1 MADSKNDDLIPIPE
15 PYSRRRLNAL
25 YREIPLPD
33 THSRMLRK
41 YFNAMA
47 NLYGIIPLRKAFEI
61 IQEQNRNRFTEEELL
76 AFAEIARHEEEDYY
90 ILGLDELYTDGKPGD
105 PLDREI
111 IDVFLLDGD
120 ISAYHE
126 TLRSQRGK
134 PYYIPPKK
142 ELLKYDDMLYCEP
155 TPEYEAF
162 VAALRSKT
170 GNSDLNQAVLADFI
184 MKMRIASTSLSGVM
198 DEVNRLGVR
207 FNDNADVNRF
217 LSVYN
222 DFQNNCRMQCNRG
235 HTPREIMEMVPP
247 EERIPKSL
255 SFGPNIRKA
264 LTDGTMDAEELK
276 ASWLWITSP
285 ARSCVLICSAK
296 LRRSPAARRPN
307 RRISRK
313 SAAMIPAPAVAA
325 RNTRSAA
332 GGNTKG

>member
-264 LTDGTMDAEELK
+264 LADRTMNVEELRQGILTMDNIPSEELRFDMLRQI
-276 ASWLWITSP
+276 AEITG
-285 ARSCVLICSAK
+285 SALPQQAHK
-296 LRRSPAARRPN
+296 QK
-307 RRISRK
+307 IG
-313 SAAMIPAPAVAA
+313 
-325 RNTRSAA
+325 RNDPCPCGSGKKYKKCCGR
-332 GGNTKG
+332 

>member
-1 MADSKNDDLIPIPE
+1 MADSKDDGLIPIPE

-33 THSRMLRK
+33 IVSRMLRK

-61 IQEQNRNRFTEEELL
+61 IQEQNHSRFTQEELL

-90 ILGLDELYTDGKPGD
+90 ILGLDELYTDGKLGS

-126 TLRSQRGK
+126 TLRSQHSK

-142 ELLKYDDMLYCEP
+142 ELLKYDDMFYCEP
-155 TPEYEAF
+155 TPEHKAF
-162 VAALRSKT
+162 MVVISSKT
-170 GNSDLNQAVLADFI
+170 GNHNLDQAVFADFI
-184 MKMRIASTSLSGVM
+184 MKMRITSTSFPNVM
-198 DEVNRLGVR
+198 DEATRLGLQ
-207 FNDNADVNRF
+207 FNGEADINRF

-222 DFQNNCRMQCNRG
+222 NFQNNCRMQRNRG

-264 LTDGTMDAEELK
+264 LADRTMNVEELRQGILTMDNIPSEELRFDMLPQI
-276 ASWLWITSP
+276 AEITG
-285 ARSCVLICSAK
+285 SALPQQAHK
-296 LRRSPAARRPN
+296 QK
-307 RRISRK
+307 IG
-313 SAAMIPAPAVAA
+313 
-325 RNTRSAA
+325 RNDPCPCGSGKKYKKCCGR
-332 GGNTKG
+332 

>member
-142 ELLKYDDMLYCEP
+142 
-155 TPEYEAF
+155 
-162 VAALRSKT
+162 
-170 GNSDLNQAVLADFI
+170 
-184 MKMRIASTSLSGVM
+184 
-198 DEVNRLGVR
+198 
-207 FNDNADVNRF
+207 
-217 LSVYN
+217 
-222 DFQNNCRMQCNRG
+222 NCSN
-235 HTPREIMEMVPP
+235 
-247 EERIPKSL
+247 
-255 SFGPNIRKA
+255 
-264 LTDGTMDAEELK
+264 TM
-276 ASWLWITSP
+276 
-285 ARSCVLICSAK
+285 ICSTASQ
-296 LRRSPAARRPN
+296 R
-307 RRISRK
+307 
-313 SAAMIPAPAVAA
+313 
-325 RNTRSAA
+325 RNTRLLWRRFAA
-332 GGNTKG
+332 KPETAI

>member
-264 LTDGTMDAEELK
+264 LTDWTMDAEELRQGIL
-276 ASWLWITSP
+276 AMDNIPGEELRFDMLRQIAEITGSTP
-285 ARSCVLICSAK
+285 SQQAHKQKIG
-296 LRRSPAARRPN
+296 
-307 RRISRK
+307 
-313 SAAMIPAPAVAA
+313 
-325 RNTRSAA
+325 RNDPCPCGSGKKYKKCCGR
-332 GGNTKG
+332 